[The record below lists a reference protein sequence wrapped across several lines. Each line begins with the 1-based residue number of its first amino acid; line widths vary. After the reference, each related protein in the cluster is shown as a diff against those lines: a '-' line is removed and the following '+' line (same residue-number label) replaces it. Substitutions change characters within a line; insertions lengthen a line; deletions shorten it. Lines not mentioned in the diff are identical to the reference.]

1 MKTLGASFE
10 PLPRIDGEEPGCGIE
25 SPIRL
30 ESPLAGIKLSEPAT
44 MRCETALTLSHWLKE
59 TAEPAL
65 EVAKPGRK
73 ITVVNNAPG
82 YSCRLRNNA
91 DTGKISEH
99 ARGNAVDIAG
109 FTFDDGEKLIM
120 TPKEQ
125 DPTMDG
131 ALQRTLTA
139 GACLHFS
146 TVLSPGSDASHK
158 DHLHLDVLDRKKGY
172 RFCR

>member
-1 MKTLGASFE
+1 
-10 PLPRIDGEEPGCGIE
+10 
-25 SPIRL
+25 
-30 ESPLAGIKLSEPAT
+30 

-99 ARGNAVDIAG
+99 ALAMRWISQASPS
-109 FTFDDGEKLIM
+109 M
-120 TPKEQ
+120 T
-125 DPTMDG
+125 
-131 ALQRTLTA
+131 ARN
-139 GACLHFS
+139 
-146 TVLSPGSDASHK
+146 
-158 DHLHLDVLDRKKGY
+158 
-172 RFCR
+172 